1 MPAGIGTLA
10 RPENPCFAS
19 SSSGL
24 PIFTSGNSHFIVCR
38 VGKFSLWEKLFL
50 WIGHNSLL
58 ATMLPEC
65 NLLLLLRPKQPV
77 MVTACKPSLRVE
89 QLITHYILVVS
100 LLWMFDF
107 KAVAKVF
114 TT

>member
-1 MPAGIGTLA
+1 
-10 RPENPCFAS
+10 
-19 SSSGL
+19 
-24 PIFTSGNSHFIVCR
+24 
-38 VGKFSLWEKLFL
+38 
-50 WIGHNSLL
+50 
-58 ATMLPEC
+58 MLPEC

-77 MVTACKPSLRVE
+77 MVTACKPSLSVE